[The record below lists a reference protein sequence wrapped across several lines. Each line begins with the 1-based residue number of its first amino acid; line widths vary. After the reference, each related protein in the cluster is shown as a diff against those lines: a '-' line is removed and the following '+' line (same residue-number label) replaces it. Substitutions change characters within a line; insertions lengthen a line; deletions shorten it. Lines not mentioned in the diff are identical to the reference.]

1 MSKEDLRKDILQ
13 EKGFTFSQATLR
25 TEDLLT
31 IAYNLIEEYNICT
44 PLRKELQ
51 EILATID
58 DSGWFPREK
67 REEAE
72 DLLNEDV
79 FYFLEGLAPEG
90 YYFGNLPGD
99 GAHFGWWTDNED
111 I

>member
-25 TEDLLT
+25 AEDLLES
-31 IAYNLIEEYNICT
+31 AYDLIKEYNIRT

-58 DSGWFPREK
+58 DSGWFPLEK

-72 DLLNEDV
+72 DLLYEDV
-79 FYFLEGLAPEG
+79 FYFLAELAPEG

-99 GAHFGWWTDNED
+99 GSHFGWWPDNED